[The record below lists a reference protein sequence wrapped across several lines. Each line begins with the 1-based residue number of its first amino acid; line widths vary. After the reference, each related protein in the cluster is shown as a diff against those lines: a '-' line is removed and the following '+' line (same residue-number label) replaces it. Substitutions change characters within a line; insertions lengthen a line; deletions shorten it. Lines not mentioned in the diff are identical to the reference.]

1 MGRTLTTIAIMLL
14 AQPLLLLVSAH
25 LFPGSLRYSSGW
37 PVAVLGLATLAA
49 AIALLTSGWSRQV
62 KLYAGITYLV
72 FAAVSAPY
80 VGLWAVCSAGDCL

>member
-1 MGRTLTTIAIMLL
+1 MMRSISTVALMLL

-25 LFPGSLRYSSGW
+25 LFPGSLRSTGW
-37 PVAVLGLATLAA
+37 SLTVLVIATLVAA
-49 AIALLTSGWSRQV
+49 VALLTSRWPRQV

-80 VGLWAVCSAGDCL
+80 VGLLAVCSAGDCL

>member
-1 MGRTLTTIAIMLL
+1 MARTLTTIAIMLL

-25 LFPGSLRYSSGW
+25 LFPGSLRYFGW
-37 PVAVLGLATLAA
+37 SAAVLVIATLAA

-62 KLYAGITYLV
+62 KLFGGITYLV
-72 FAAVSAPY
+72 LAAVSAPY